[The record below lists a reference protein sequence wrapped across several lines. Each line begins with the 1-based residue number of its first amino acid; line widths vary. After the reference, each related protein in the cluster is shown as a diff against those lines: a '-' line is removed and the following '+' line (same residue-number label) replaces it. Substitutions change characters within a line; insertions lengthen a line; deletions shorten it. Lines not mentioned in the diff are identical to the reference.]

1 MYQKTIPADTPSYGQ
16 GTKKEKSPLDSFA
29 EKSTIDG
36 ESGVIP
42 NQYFAYKATQIKDF
56 FRNHRNIKTRLVLV
70 YLMEQKL
77 IRDKKKT
84 IFKQDKSYSHSLTD
98 IHVEATDVKEILT
111 KMIIKILKKKLLF
124 IKGMVAVGILKKYSI
139 LKFILLIINQ

>member
-1 MYQKTIPADTPSYGQ
+1 
-16 GTKKEKSPLDSFA
+16 
-29 EKSTIDG
+29 
-36 ESGVIP
+36 
-42 NQYFAYKATQIKDF
+42 
-56 FRNHRNIKTRLVLV
+56 
-70 YLMEQKL
+70 MEQKL

-84 IFKQDKSYSHSLTD
+84 IFKQDKSYSHSLTY
-98 IHVEATDVKEILT
+98 IHVEATDVHVKEILT